1 MAMKI
6 LGTCIDCGACIE
18 ECPNEAIVTGEG
30 IHVIVPDRCTECV
43 GAFETPQCQ
52 DRCPIDDCI
61 VADPER
67 SEPREELALRYA
79 RLHAC

>member
-6 LGTCIDCGACIE
+6 LATCIDCGACIE

-30 IHVIVPDRCTECV
+30 IHVVVPERCTECV

-52 DRCPIDDCI
+52 DRCPIEDCI
-61 VADPER
+61 VPDPEHQE
-67 SEPREELALRYA
+67 SREELEQRYA
-79 RLHAC
+79 RIHAT